1 MCEVLPAARR
11 LYALA
16 AGCFGVF
23 FTAAAAVS
31 IGCSRIPFYTVQ
43 PAVLAAFGLSAAA
56 VLVLAW
62 QGWRRLWRQGISAR
76 TEGLLA
82 GGALVLWWVLQLTMA
97 WWLEVTPTETWDF
110 GVVFSAA
117 RQLAQ
122 GQLPAGDY
130 FTLFPNNIPLCLVLA
145 GFMRIFGTGML
156 PALVLNTLAENL
168 SVLFC
173 WRLLRRQAGP
183 VAGLFGLGVCL
194 CLAPLLLY
202 GPIVYTDTLSMPF
215 VCGGACLWSWARE
228 GSARRRLAGLAAV
241 GAVCAL
247 GGWLKVTVAILLIA
261 ILLDALLSLPGR
273 QKAAATAAVAVFAVA
288 YSGLSALSASSPL
301 AGDPDAAIPH
311 SHWVMMGLSG
321 DGGYNDDDYQLT
333 LAAAP
338 DKAGRDAFDKAEIL
352 ARLQAMGPAGLLEHL
367 AHKLSY
373 VWGDGSCYAPMKLD
387 IRPVRSSWLQSYCI
401 QGMAHTGRI
410 VYLATGL
417 QLALLGPA
425 VWGAIQS
432 VRRQNWSISFV
443 QIALLGLGLFLL
455 LWEARSRYIVSFL
468 PLLAVCGVWG
478 LCMEQKKAPGL

>member
-82 GGALVLWWVLQLTMA
+82 GGALVLWWVLQL
-97 WWLEVTPTETWDF
+97 
-110 GVVFSAA
+110 
-117 RQLAQ
+117 AQ

-156 PALVLNTLAENL
+156 PALVLNTLAVNL

-401 QGMAHTGRI
+401 QGMAHTGRT

-417 QLALLGPA
+417 QLALLGLA

>member
-156 PALVLNTLAENL
+156 PALVLNTLAVNL

-173 WRLLRRQAGP
+173 WRLLRRRKG
-183 VAGLFGLGVCL
+183 
-194 CLAPLLLY
+194 
-202 GPIVYTDTLSMPF
+202 
-215 VCGGACLWSWARE
+215 
-228 GSARRRLAGLAAV
+228 
-241 GAVCAL
+241 
-247 GGWLKVTVAILLIA
+247 
-261 ILLDALLSLPGR
+261 
-273 QKAAATAAVAVFAVA
+273 
-288 YSGLSALSASSPL
+288 
-301 AGDPDAAIPH
+301 
-311 SHWVMMGLSG
+311 
-321 DGGYNDDDYQLT
+321 
-333 LAAAP
+333 
-338 DKAGRDAFDKAEIL
+338 
-352 ARLQAMGPAGLLEHL
+352 
-367 AHKLSY
+367 
-373 VWGDGSCYAPMKLD
+373 
-387 IRPVRSSWLQSYCI
+387 
-401 QGMAHTGRI
+401 
-410 VYLATGL
+410 
-417 QLALLGPA
+417 
-425 VWGAIQS
+425 
-432 VRRQNWSISFV
+432 
-443 QIALLGLGLFLL
+443 
-455 LWEARSRYIVSFL
+455 
-468 PLLAVCGVWG
+468 
-478 LCMEQKKAPGL
+478 

>member
-1 MCEVLPAARR
+1 
-11 LYALA
+11 
-16 AGCFGVF
+16 
-23 FTAAAAVS
+23 
-31 IGCSRIPFYTVQ
+31 
-43 PAVLAAFGLSAAA
+43 
-56 VLVLAW
+56 
-62 QGWRRLWRQGISAR
+62 
-76 TEGLLA
+76 
-82 GGALVLWWVLQLTMA
+82 
-97 WWLEVTPTETWDF
+97 
-110 GVVFSAA
+110 
-117 RQLAQ
+117 
-122 GQLPAGDY
+122 
-130 FTLFPNNIPLCLVLA
+130 
-145 GFMRIFGTGML
+145 MRIFGTGML
-156 PALVLNTLAENL
+156 PALVLNTLAVNL

-273 QKAAATAAVAVFAVA
+273 QKAAAAAAVAVFALA

-417 QLALLGPA
+417 QLALLGLA